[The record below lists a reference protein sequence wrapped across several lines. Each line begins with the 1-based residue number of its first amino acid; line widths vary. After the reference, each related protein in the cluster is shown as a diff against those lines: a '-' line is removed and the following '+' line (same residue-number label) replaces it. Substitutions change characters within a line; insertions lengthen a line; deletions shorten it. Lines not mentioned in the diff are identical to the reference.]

1 MVLVRAMDEWWR
13 WNKTSRAIQT
23 RYKTL
28 RPSQRKQSTMRTR
41 CWNGSSCSNKSN
53 HKSVKKFPPPLK
65 STSLIES
72 PSLTD
77 DEIEKKT
84 VVKTVVYQCV
94 VSDSLNRWRWC
105 GTVLPPTEK
114 KS

>member
-53 HKSVKKFPPPLK
+53 HKSVKKFPPP
-65 STSLIES
+65 
-72 PSLTD
+72 
-77 DEIEKKT
+77 
-84 VVKTVVYQCV
+84 
-94 VSDSLNRWRWC
+94 
-105 GTVLPPTEK
+105 
-114 KS
+114 